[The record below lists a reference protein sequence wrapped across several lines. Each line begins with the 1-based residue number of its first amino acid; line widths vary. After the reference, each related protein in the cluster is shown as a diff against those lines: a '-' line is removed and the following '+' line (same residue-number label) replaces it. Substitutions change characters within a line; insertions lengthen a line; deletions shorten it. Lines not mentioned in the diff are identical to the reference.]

1 MVDSREG
8 ILMVLSKWGWK
19 LTPAFTQ
26 KQGFTV
32 YVEYLLSPPLIHSPV
47 GEDVGHKWGLLP
59 YITVE
64 GIEC

>member
-47 GEDVGHKWGLLP
+47 GEDVGTKWGL
-59 YITVE
+59 
-64 GIEC
+64 